1 MKAAIIHT
9 FGGSEVVNIEEIERP
24 EPGVGQVLI
33 HLKAASINPV
43 DWKIREGYMAQWF
56 PLPQILGRDGA
67 GDIAALG
74 EGVTSFKVG
83 DAVYGNPGSTY
94 AEFVVANAA
103 EIGPKPK
110 SLDYAQAAA
119 LPVGVLTA
127 WSALIDGANISAGQR
142 VLIHG
147 AAGGV
152 GIFAVQ
158 IAKLKGAYVIATA
171 SASNEAFVREL
182 GADEFI
188 DYRSTRFEDVVQNID
203 AIFDTVGG
211 ETLERSY
218 AAVKTGG
225 VVVTIA
231 GMPSPEKAAEY
242 GIKALYAGPRPTT
255 ALMTEIADLVDAGKL
270 KVHVS
275 KVLPFAEVRQA
286 LALSQE
292 GHTRGKIVL
301 TI

>member
-1 MKAAIIHT
+1 MKAARILA
-9 FGGSEVVNIEEIERP
+9 FGGSDVVHVEEVERP
-24 EPGVGQVLI
+24 EAGVGQVLI
-33 HLKAASINPV
+33 QMRAASINPV

-67 GDIAALG
+67 GDVVAVG
-74 EGVTSFKVG
+74 DGVTSFKVG
-83 DAVYGNPGSTY
+83 DAVYGNPGKTF

-110 SLDYAQAAA
+110 TLDYAQTAAV
-119 LPVGVLTA
+119 PVGVLTA
-127 WSALIDGANISAGQR
+127 WSALVDSAAIRAGQR
-142 VLIHG
+142 VLIHA

-152 GIFAVQ
+152 GAFGVQ

-171 SASNEAFVREL
+171 SAGNEAFVREL

-188 DYRSTRFEDVVQNID
+188 DYRSTRFEDAAKDIDVV
-203 AIFDTVGG
+203 FDTVGG
-211 ETLERSY
+211 ETLNRSY
-218 AAVKTGG
+218 AVVKSGG
-225 VVVTIA
+225 VLVTIA
-231 GMPSPEKAAEY
+231 GMPSAEQAAQY
-242 GIKALYAGPRPTT
+242 SIKAVYAGPKPTT
-255 ALMTEIADLVDAGKL
+255 ALLTEIADLFDSGKL

-275 KVLPFAEVRQA
+275 QVLPLADVREA
-286 LALSQE
+286 LDLSQG